1 MKLFIDSC
9 IREDSRTNI
18 LAEAFM
24 EKHPGDWKTLSLVDL
39 GLKPLNEERLDAR
52 MAYLNKGDFN
62 NPAFDLAKEFAE
74 AEEILIASPYYDYS
88 FSALLKTYIENIYII
103 GIVSRYDETGR
114 PIGLCRA
121 KRLTYITTAGGPY
134 DPSYSYEYIKRIATE
149 CFGIEE
155 CDLIYAEN
163 LDIVGYDATAI
174 IEAKRKSL

>member
-24 EKHPGDWKTLSLVDL
+24 EKHPGKWKTLSLVDL

-134 DPSYSYEYIKRIATE
+134 DPAYSYEYIRRIATE
-149 CFGIEE
+149 CFGIKE
-155 CDLIYAEN
+155 CNLIYAEN